1 MHIEKNVFDN
11 IFNTV
16 MDIKGKSKDNLNA
29 RKDLA
34 IICNHPE
41 LQVDERRPNVM
52 PKVVYTLTKDKKKK
66 VCEWEKCLRFPDGY
80 ASNLSRC
87 VDDMTELRLHGMK
100 SHDCHIFMQKLI
112 PVAFWEMVPE
122 HVERVDGSQSLF
134 QVLCSTTLDIKKA
147 RVGGPVQYRWMYP
160 FERFLRELKKKVK
173 NKAHI
178 EVSIVEA
185 YIVEE
190 IGWFT
195 SHYFEPHVTCK
206 RSRPSRNDDLTREH
220 ERISHDIF
228 NHPSRRSGSLKKRYA
243 TGQERHMME
252 TYVLCNSEVAAPYF
266 DNRQLAAHSQPP
278 SQKPRLQSH
287 RRLSKAPLPCQS
299 HRSPSPIQPQHR
311 HPAAADLDPT
321 PTFGMIGVPTL
332 TSAQRFQATSC
343 SHGIA
348 TNRSPN
354 PRRNFACILDS
365 DEFKAKSA
373 KNKVNRVANLVAAST
388 VYHGGSSSVGMHK
401 RKLVRGPTWS
411 SAQPDGGSDGLMS
424 DVAQPWTIEA
434 RPSSSTAAPSPTNT
448 KLDKIMLVFSV
459 LCIKMGMPQIFFE
472 VQSTTDAP
480 IDGTVQQAA
489 EDATDEPEA

>member
-1 MHIEKNVFDN
+1 MCNLEKVFP
-11 IFNTV
+11 
-16 MDIKGKSKDNLNA
+16 
-29 RKDLA
+29 LA
-34 IICNHPE
+34 FFDSMEHLI
-41 LQVDERRPNVM
+41 
-52 PKVVYTLTKDKKKK
+52 
-66 VCEWEKCLRFPDGY
+66 
-80 ASNLSRC
+80 
-87 VDDMTELRLHGMK
+87 LH
-100 SHDCHIFMQKLI
+100 L
-112 PVAFWEMVPE
+112 PYE
-122 HVERVDGSQSLF
+122 
-134 QVLCSTTLDIKKA
+134 A

-266 DNRQLAAHSQPP
+266 EWVDPTRGMKQPAARRPQPARPSPSP
-278 SQKPRLQSH
+278 SQSQS
-287 RRLSKAPLPCQS
+287 RRLPSPKPPLAVSKATARRRKS

-311 HPAAADLDPT
+311 HPAADLDPT
-321 PTFGMIGVPTL
+321 PTFAPIAPRETHKFITLAEAQYDRSSTL